1 MLAHFTIHV
10 NLLTVIFGKFL
21 PFPKSTLFRAMVVP
35 RCGSKVKKKKASS
48 RKLTL
53 NTKNLKTHWATG
65 RSLVHSNKY
74 RLAVLGLW
82 D

>member
-35 RCGSKVKKKKASS
+35 RCGSKVKKKSKQQKVNVKYKKSQNTLGDWA
-48 RKLTL
+48 KLGAF
-53 NTKNLKTHWATG
+53 K
-65 RSLVHSNKY
+65 
-74 RLAVLGLW
+74 
-82 D
+82 